1 MGAIVCVRVSMC
13 ACGCMCVWVLRCVD
27 ACVRVCVW
35 GGGGSMCVGA
45 GVWVRVWVLLC
56 GCVCGACV
64 SVLRFFGPVFV
75 GDCMCVWYV

>member
-27 ACVRVCVW
+27 ACVRVCV
-35 GGGGSMCVGA
+35 GGGSMCVGA

-75 GDCMCVWYV
+75 GDCMGVWYV